1 MNHRDDID
9 GLRAV
14 AVLPIVLFHAG
25 FASLS
30 GGFIGVDIF
39 FVISGFLIT
48 SIILREMDAGL
59 FSIATFYKRRI
70 VRIFP
75 ALFVML
81 AVALVMGCVLLL
93 PAEIRSLGY
102 SAAAAVGFVSNIYF
116 WETADYFASAAELK
130 PLLHTWSLG
139 VEEQFYLLYP
149 LLIILVYRCGH
160 QSRLR
165 TILFVLTLLSFAA
178 SLFLAFR
185 FPDMGFYLLPSRAWE
200 LGVGAL
206 VALGAFP
213 QVQSSKALDALAV
226 IGLTLI
232 ILGLALIDAQK
243 PFPAPWALLPCVGT
257 ALLLAY
263 GKTALT
269 NGLLSTPLMRWIGA
283 ISYSLYLWHWPIISF
298 YRLQYGLTL
307 TMVDTIGLLTACF
320 VVGACSYKFVEQP
333 FLNQFRS
340 GPPLRVIGVG
350 VTVLA
355 SGVLVS
361 LGVVANADHWR
372 TFPPEV
378 RHVANFVNYREL
390 DQYPYQFR
398 RGECFF
404 GVKETGRFS
413 NEKCL
418 PISPSKPNMVV
429 LGDSHAAQYWRA
441 IELRYPTYNVLQAT
455 ASGCRPTLKPDGAK
469 RCTDIVNYVLDT
481 LVATKTVDKIV
492 LAGRWS
498 ESDIEPLEA
507 TIRMLRSRGVNVI
520 VIGPTVEYQGD
531 FPLLL
536 ARAMQSHLSLMTS
549 LRVKERKI
557 IDDRLQPVVV
567 DAGGMYVSVYDLE
580 CPGGGECAYL
590 TPDGIPFHFDYGHL
604 TLTAAR
610 YLVERMPTF

>member
-1 MNHRDDID
+1 MKHRDDID

-93 PAEIRSLGY
+93 PAEIRLLGY
-102 SAAAAVGFVSNIYF
+102 SAAAAVGFASNIYF

-149 LLIILVYRCGH
+149 LLIILVYRRGYREKL
-160 QSRLR
+160 RLI
-165 TILFVLTLLSFAA
+165 ILVLTALSFAA
-178 SLFLAFR
+178 SLLLAFR
-185 FPDMGFYLLPSRAWE
+185 FTDTGFYMLPSRAWE
-200 LGVGAL
+200 LGIGAL
-206 VALGAFP
+206 AALGSFP
-213 QVQSSKALDALAV
+213 QVQSSKARDVLSV

-232 ILGLALIDAQK
+232 ILGVALIDAEK

-269 NGLLSTPLMRWIGA
+269 NGLLSAPPMRWVGA

-307 TMVDTIGLLTACF
+307 TMVDTIGLLTASF

-350 VTVLA
+350 ATVLA

-361 LGVVANADHWR
+361 LGVVANADYWR

-378 RHVANFVNYREL
+378 RRIADFVNYREL

-441 IELRYPTYNVLQAT
+441 IELRYPNYNVLQAT
-455 ASGCRPTLKPDGAK
+455 ASGCRPTLKLDGAK

-492 LAGRWS
+492 LAGRWR
-498 ESDIEPLEA
+498 ESDIESLEA

-531 FPLLL
+531 FPSLL
-536 ARAMQSHLSLMTS
+536 ARAVQSHLSLMTS
-549 LRVKERKI
+549 LRVKERKT

-580 CPGGGECAYL
+580 CPGGMNAR
-590 TPDGIPFHFDYGHL
+590 
-604 TLTAAR
+604 TLPRTAF
-610 YLVERMPTF
+610 LSISIMVI